1 MRNFL
6 VTGGAGYVGSHLVAA
21 LLDQGAR
28 VTVLDDLSTGHYGAV
43 PLEAGFIQADLAD
56 NAAVD
61 AVVARGYRSTS
72 GDTNGNADA
81 DAIGGAP
88 AAAPWDAVFISRPC
102 PRWARACGCQCA
114 TCWRTPP
121 TVSG

>member
-56 NAAVD
+56 NAAVE
-61 AVVARGYRSTS
+61 AVVARGYR
-72 GDTNGNADA
+72 AQ
-81 DAIGGAP
+81 
-88 AAAPWDAVFISRPC
+88 AAAQAGTPMMTQPTMRAPPLPGTRFSISPPC
-102 PRWARACGCQCA
+102 PRWARACGCRCA
-114 TCWRTPP
+114 TCWRTSP
-121 TVSG
+121 TASG